1 MTSER
6 EPSRRLLLVE
16 DDRTLGP
23 MLVEILAEVYEVQH
37 AVDGQQGL
45 HAALSRPFDVLV
57 VDRGLPGIEGVDLVR
72 RLRSSG
78 VLVPV
83 LILTARGTVA
93 DRVQGLDAGAEDYLV
108 KPFEIDE
115 LMARLRA
122 LLRRNADAAE
132 TVDLGRRRY
141 RVIDRTVVGGDAAT
155 LELSVT
161 EGRLLEVLA
170 RRPQQVFTRPDLLE
184 LVFDPSD
191 GAGSVDTYVYYLRR
205 KLGREA
211 VRTVYGLGYRWG
223 SA

>member
-1 MTSER
+1 MTGDI

-23 MLVEILAEVYEVQH
+23 MLVEILAEAYQVQH

-45 HAALSRPFDVLV
+45 HAALSRSFDVLV

-72 RLRSSG
+72 RLRAGG

-83 LILTARGTVA
+83 LILTARGTVT

-141 RVIDRTVVGGDAAT
+141 RAIDRTVVGGDAPP